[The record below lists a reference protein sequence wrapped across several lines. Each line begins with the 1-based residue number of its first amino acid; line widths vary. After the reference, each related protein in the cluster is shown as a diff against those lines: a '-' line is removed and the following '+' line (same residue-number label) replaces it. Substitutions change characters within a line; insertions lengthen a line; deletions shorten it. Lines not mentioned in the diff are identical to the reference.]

1 MKDELRSQ
9 VQPIVKAGKRKPPTI
24 TIIRIGDTPDSGMME
39 MAKDIG
45 FIGDLY
51 KIPIDSGIAQE
62 DLMDLVLQCDTDEV
76 YVEEPLP
83 DAFSNPLSSGE
94 YAKEGILIFLK
105 SLNIDPP
112 TKRVVIGFAAEG
124 YEVQIGEEVLSAE
137 DVKLLEQ
144 MAVLESGIKYW
155 RESES
160 K

>member
-1 MKDELRSQ
+1 
-9 VQPIVKAGKRKPPTI
+9 
-24 TIIRIGDTPDSGMME
+24 

-51 KIPIDSGIAQE
+51 QIPLDSGIAQE

-83 DAFSNPLSSGE
+83 DGFSNPVFTGE
-94 YAKEGILIFLK
+94 YVKEGILIFLK
-105 SLNIDPP
+105 SLNIDPSVS
-112 TKRVVIGFAAEG
+112 RVVIGLQILAAVGG
-124 YEVQIGEEVLSAE
+124 YEVQIGEEILSAE

-155 RESES
+155 EEDRG
-160 K
+160 